1 MPVPCVPYN
10 GGGGR
15 GGFKNSINHAS
26 LLMRNVLQIYDAPS
40 THYSFAT
47 SLRARMR
54 WTILAAHSAT
64 DRIQTALSHAK
75 VGGESS
81 IARFR
86 LAIEELARIKAA
98 TPVATPYKTSSKQE
112 VDELKRTFA
121 FCARDGRIPK
131 WFDFPFSKSLL
142 LFENSGDYTDGHPS
156 FSHKWFV
163 DEDQCVVYFVMTEG

>member
-1 MPVPCVPYN
+1 MTRHPLITLLLLLCALGCDGPFSRPIPQPTEYKQRFLTPRFQPEEISDLQYSY
-10 GGGGR
+10 R
-15 GGFKNSINHAS
+15 GA
-26 LLMRNVLQIYDAPS
+26 
-40 THYSFAT
+40 
-47 SLRARMR
+47 
-54 WTILAAHSAT
+54 
-64 DRIQTALSHAK
+64 

-86 LAIEELARIKAA
+86 LTIEELARIKAA